1 VTFLLALLR
10 SLEAGTGSSRET
22 ATRHEKLIASAG
34 RVSNDVPKK
43 KSRHS
48 SYFGGRMM
56 GCGAAV
62 LLASAAGASVFDIR
76 SDARTATGV
85 PTNSA
90 SFGATVAGDMDTIE
104 AAIERARPGDT
115 VTIPAGTYQ
124 ISRLVVAPNTILY
137 APQGAT
143 IIGDMIVRGPK
154 TVIRGFTF
162 AAGTVDISN
171 SQSVTIGGCAFDG
184 GTTAIKLDGASDALI
199 INNDFHAVTG
209 DVITG
214 SGLDRSMISGNHFV
228 DCGQCIN
235 LDFNDDTARG
245 RDIVIERNIFTGTT
259 RMPLEVGPLGAY
271 TENLVVR
278 DNWAEDFKNRG
289 PDPGATA
296 LTFVAYS
303 IVPTRGVNTIIKGN
317 YAIAG
322 RRGRGAIGIELDGSG
337 EIAGNYIQDFNYG
350 AVVYGAGFNVHENAF
365 VDARQ
370 GPVLNYAK
378 RSGRIAGNSTGDQ
391 IPKIARPER
400 RTWSP

>member
-1 VTFLLALLR
+1 MRFILARLKR
-10 SLEAGTGSSRET
+10 
-22 ATRHEKLIASAG
+22 
-34 RVSNDVPKK
+34 
-43 KSRHS
+43 SRHP
-48 SYFGGRMM
+48 SYFSGRMM
-56 GCGAAV
+56 GCAAAL
-62 LLASAAGASVFDIR
+62 LLASAVGASVFDIR
-76 SDARTATGV
+76 SNARTATSV
-85 PTNSA
+85 PTNTA
-90 SFGATVAGDMDTIE
+90 SFGAAVAVDTVTIE
-104 AAIERARPGDT
+104 EAMERARPGDA
-115 VTIPAGTYQ
+115 VTIPPGNYQ
-124 ISRLVVAPNTILY
+124 ISHLVVTPNTILY

-162 AAGTVDISN
+162 AAGMVDISN
-171 SQSVTIGGCAFDG
+171 SQSVTIGDCAFNG

-209 DVITG
+209 GVITG
-214 SGLDRSMISGNHFV
+214 SGLDRSTISGNHFF
-228 DCGQCIN
+228 DCGQCIK
-235 LDFNDDTARG
+235 LDFDNDTTRG

-289 PDPGATA
+289 PDPGGTA
-296 LTFVAYS
+296 STFVAYS
-303 IVPTRGVNTIIKGN
+303 IVPTRGVNTVIRGN

-322 RRGRGAIGIELDGSG
+322 SRGRGAIGIELDGSG

-365 VDARQ
+365 VNARQ

-378 RSGRIAGNSTGDQ
+378 RSGRIAGNRTGDQ
-391 IPKIARPER
+391 MPKMARPER
-400 RTWSP
+400 RTWWP